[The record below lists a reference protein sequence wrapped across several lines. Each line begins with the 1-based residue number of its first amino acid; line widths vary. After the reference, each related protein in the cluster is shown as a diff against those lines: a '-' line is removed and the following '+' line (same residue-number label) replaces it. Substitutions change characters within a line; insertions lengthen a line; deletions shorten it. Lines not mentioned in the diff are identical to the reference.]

1 MAQKFKF
8 EPREKTGLEH
18 EYSKVRKE
26 ELQERQ
32 KCTAKPSTTLVIP
45 PKPSAD
51 MGPIDKS
58 MKPQSVANVFN
69 PKADDNCS
77 FRALAQAKH
86 QDENR
91 WKDAKQD
98 MLDELNKNRDKYL
111 SLLFTPDSFS
121 HAEKFSSV

>member
-1 MAQKFKF
+1 
-8 EPREKTGLEH
+8 
-18 EYSKVRKE
+18 
-26 ELQERQ
+26 
-32 KCTAKPSTTLVIP
+32 
-45 PKPSAD
+45 

-58 MKPQSVANVFN
+58 IKPQSVANAFN

-91 WKDAKQD
+91 WKDVKQD